1 MYVVIN
7 TQHRENYG
15 AHDWDGE
22 GACPQYWKYKGG
34 STYIVTCDLWTDDI
48 QKEVLKLIEF
58 SNDFFQE
65 YLLQVTL
72 VDHRVFKE
80 SDFCEEWEHPTYLKK
95 VIKVQEDGP
104 NGWWEARK
112 VYKPEFP
119 HHHPRIKWHFET
131 WTQLPFNERK
141 DYSHEVSVDD
151 GECIPW
157 AEYVEQWRAEDA
169 A

>member
-15 AHDWDGE
+15 AHDWDGK

-34 STYIVTCDLWTDDI
+34 STYIVITDLWTDDT

-58 SNDFFQE
+58 ANDMFQE

-72 VDHRVFKE
+72 VDQRTFNQK
-80 SDFCEEWEHPTYLKK
+80 DFCDEWERPIYLTKDND
-95 VIKVQEDGP
+95 Q
-104 NGWWEARK
+104 WQARK

-119 HHHPRIKWHFET
+119 DHHPRIRWHFET
-131 WTQLPFNERK
+131 WTQLPFNERE

-151 GECIPW
+151 SGNCIPW
-157 AEYVEQWRAEDA
+157 TEYLEQWRAARDA